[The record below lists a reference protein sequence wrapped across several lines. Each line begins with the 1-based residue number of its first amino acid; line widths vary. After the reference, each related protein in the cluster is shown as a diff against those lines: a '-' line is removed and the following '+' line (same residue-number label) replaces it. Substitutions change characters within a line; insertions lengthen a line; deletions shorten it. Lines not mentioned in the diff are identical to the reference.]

1 MYQVAAVIPNWN
13 GAARLGQLFGAL
25 AAQTHPVDRLIVVDN
40 GSTDGS
46 AEVAAS
52 ARAQFIPLGS
62 NTGFSHAVNRGIQAA
77 GAEWIV
83 ILNNDVL
90 PDPAW
95 LKNLLETATAND
107 AWFAT
112 AKLLNTADHGQI
124 DGSFDA
130 LCRGACAW
138 RCGHG
143 RRDSEVW
150 NQPRKIH
157 FAPLTA
163 ALFRAKLFDQA
174 GLLDESLE
182 SYLEDVDLGLRC
194 AAKGL
199 TGVYAPSAVAFH
211 EGSATLGAWHPD
223 TVRKISRNQ
232 LLIVAKHYPRGWI
245 LRYGWPIL
253 VAQALWGFI
262 TLRHGRFL
270 PFLGGK
276 LDGIRLFRKSR
287 GGSCPELAR
296 ILDQSEGEIR
306 ELQKLTGFDLYWRLY
321 FALT

>member
-13 GAARLGQLFGAL
+13 GAARLERLFQAL
-25 AAQTHPVDRLIVVDN
+25 AAQTHSVDQIVVVDN
-40 GSTDGS
+40 GSVDRS
-46 AEVAAS
+46 AEVAAA
-52 ARAQFIPLGS
+52 ARARFLALGA
-62 NTGFSHAVNRGIQAA
+62 NTGFSHAVNRGIGEAS
-77 GAEWIV
+77 AEWIL

-90 PDPAW
+90 PEPSW
-95 LKNLLETATAND
+95 LENLLGAATASG

-112 AKLLNTADHGQI
+112 GKLLSRGDPGRI

-143 RRDSEVW
+143 RQDSEVW
-150 NQPRKIH
+150 NQPREIR

-163 ALFRAKLFDQA
+163 ALFRRTLFDQT

-199 TGVYAPSAVAFH
+199 TGIYVPSAVALH

-253 VAQALWGFI
+253 VAQALWGLI
-262 TLRHGRFL
+262 TLRHGKFL
-270 PFLGGK
+270 AFVEGK
-276 LDGIRLFRKSR
+276 LDAIRLFRKSR
-287 GGSCPELAR
+287 GEACPDLAG
-296 ILDQSEGEIR
+296 ILDQSEKEIC

>member
-13 GAARLGQLFGAL
+13 GAARLERLFQAL
-25 AAQTHPVDRLIVVDN
+25 AGQIQPIVQVIVVDN
-40 GSTDGS
+40 GSTDRS
-46 AEVAAS
+46 REIAA
-52 ARAQFIPLGS
+52 AAGADFIPLGT
-62 NTGFSHAVNRGIQAA
+62 NTGFSHAVNCGIRQA
-77 GAEWIV
+77 GAEWIL

-90 PDPAW
+90 PEPDW
-95 LKNLLETATAND
+95 LENLLGTAAASE

-112 AKLLNTADHGQI
+112 GKLLSTANPGQI

-143 RRDSEVW
+143 RPDSQVW
-150 NQPRKIH
+150 NQPRKIS

-163 ALFRAKLFDQA
+163 ALFRRTLFDRA

-182 SYLEDVDLGLRC
+182 SFLEDVDLGLRC

-199 TGVYAPSAVAFH
+199 TGVYVPSAVAFH

-270 PFLGGK
+270 AFVGGK
-276 LDGIRLFRKSR
+276 LDAIRVFRKSR
-287 GGSCPELAR
+287 GVACPDLAR
-296 ILDQSEGEIR
+296 ILVQSENEIR